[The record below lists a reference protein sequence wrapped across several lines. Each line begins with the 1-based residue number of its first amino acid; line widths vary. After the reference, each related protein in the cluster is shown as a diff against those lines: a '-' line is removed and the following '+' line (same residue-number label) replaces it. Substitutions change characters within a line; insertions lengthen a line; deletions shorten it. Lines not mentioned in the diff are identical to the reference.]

1 MTDLTQRQL
10 EIFRLI
16 YETARDKGYQPTVRE
31 MMGHCG
37 FLSPQAIG
45 NHVDALVRIGYLA
58 RLNGSGT
65 HANRAWVILR
75 RPDGSRFDGFA
86 EKDESMADRIKAL
99 TDAIVEPRS
108 ADVGA

>member
-1 MTDLTQRQL
+1 MTDLTQRQA

-16 YETARDKGYQPTVRE
+16 YETARDCGYQPTVRE
-31 MMGHCG
+31 IGERFG
-37 FLSPQAIG
+37 IRSPNG
-45 NHVDALVRIGYLA
+45 VVCHTDVLVRRGYLA

-75 RPDGSRFDGFA
+75 RPDGSRFEGFA
-86 EKDESMADRIKAL
+86 EKNESMADRIKAL